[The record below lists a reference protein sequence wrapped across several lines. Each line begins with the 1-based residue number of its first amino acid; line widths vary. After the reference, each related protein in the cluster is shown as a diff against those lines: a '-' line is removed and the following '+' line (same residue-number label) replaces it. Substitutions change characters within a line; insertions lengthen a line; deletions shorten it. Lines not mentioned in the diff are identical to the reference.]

1 MKKDV
6 KDIIQKEET
15 HLNNLLE
22 QEDLS
27 AFKGMVDELRDT
39 WTKKQMFR
47 TETEARFSVLQDNR
61 YPTKAAKYWQCVR
74 EQSSYLD
81 NLMSLSF
88 DYRSNEAKIKW
99 LEGKVEKEKD
109 EYKTTKYQIDLDE
122 CRFAKASMEKT
133 ARHRMREIKMWS
145 KLKKEFNDGSFNEK
159 DEYKATKYQ
168 IDIDECRFAKASM
181 EKVAKHRMREIKM
194 WSGLKKEFNDGSF
207 NDKDVNQH
215 QLESYGMQYAEK
227 ARQLTENSSDTDKF
241 NVLGQ
246 LQSLQRIRK
255 SGELENSYKEKE
267 QLEQHGK
274 PKV

>member
-1 MKKDV
+1 MTDKKDV

-22 QEDLS
+22 PQDLTD
-27 AFKGMVDELRDT
+27 FKGMVDELRDT
-39 WTKKQMFR
+39 WNKKQMFR

-88 DYRSNEAKIKW
+88 DYRRNDAKITW
-99 LEGKVEKEKD
+99 LEKKIDKEED
-109 EYKTTKYQIDLDE
+109 EYKRIKYQIDLDE
-122 CRFAKASMEKT
+122 ARFGKASMEKI

-145 KLKKEFNDGSFNEK
+145 KLKG
-159 DEYKATKYQ
+159 
-168 IDIDECRFAKASM
+168 
-181 EKVAKHRMREIKM
+181 
-194 WSGLKKEFNDGSF
+194 EFNDGSF

-215 QLESYGMQYAEK
+215 QLESYGLQYHEK
-227 ARQLTENSSDTDKF
+227 AKTLNENSNESEIF
-241 NVLGQ
+241 NVMGQ
-246 LQSLQRIRK
+246 LQSLQRIKK
-255 SGELENSYKEKE
+255 SGELEQSYEKKE
-267 QLEQHGK
+267 QITQHGK

>member
-1 MKKDV
+1 MTEKKDV

-22 QEDLS
+22 QQDLTD
-27 AFKGMVDELRDT
+27 FKGMVDELRDT

-81 NLMSLSF
+81 NLMTLSF
-88 DYRSNEAKIKW
+88 DYRRNEAKIKW
-99 LEGKVEKEKD
+99 LEGKIE
-109 EYKTTKYQIDLDE
+109 
-122 CRFAKASMEKT
+122 S
-133 ARHRMREIKMWS
+133 
-145 KLKKEFNDGSFNEK
+145 EK

>member
-6 KDIIQKEET
+6 KEVIQGEET

-61 YPTKAAKYWQCVR
+61 YPTKASKYWQCVR

-81 NLMSLSF
+81 NLMTLSF
-88 DYRSNEAKIKW
+88 DYRRNEAKITW
-99 LEGKVEKEKD
+99 LEKKIDKEED
-109 EYKTTKYQIDLDE
+109 EYKKTKYEIDLDE

-133 ARHRMREIKMWS
+133 AKHRMREIKMWS
-145 KLKKEFNDGSFNEK
+145 KLKG
-159 DEYKATKYQ
+159 
-168 IDIDECRFAKASM
+168 
-181 EKVAKHRMREIKM
+181 
-194 WSGLKKEFNDGSF
+194 EFNDGSF

-215 QLESYGMQYAEK
+215 QLESYGLQYSEK
-227 ARQLTENSSDTDKF
+227 AKSLNANSSESEVF
-241 NVLGQ
+241 NVMGQ
-246 LQSLQRIRK
+246 LQSLQRIKK
-255 SGELENSYKEKE
+255 SGELESSYKEKE
-267 QLEQHGK
+267 QIEQHGK
-274 PKV
+274 PKS

>member
-6 KDIIQKEET
+6 RDIIQKEEA

-74 EQSSYLD
+74 EQSTYLD
-81 NLMSLSF
+81 NLMTLSF
-88 DYRSNEAKIKW
+88 DYRRNEAKIKW
-99 LEGKVEKEKD
+99 LEKKSTIEAD
-109 EYKTTKYQIDLDE
+109 DYKKTKYQIDL
-122 CRFAKASMEKT
+122 
-133 ARHRMREIKMWS
+133 
-145 KLKKEFNDGSFNEK
+145 
-159 DEYKATKYQ
+159 
-168 IDIDECRFAKASM
+168 DECRFAKASM

-194 WSGLKKEFNDGSF
+194 WSKLKKEFNDGSF

-215 QLESYGMQYAEK
+215 QLESYGMQYAAK
-227 ARQLTENSSDTDKF
+227 AKTLNKNSSDTDVF
-241 NVLGQ
+241 NVMGQ
-246 LQSLQRIRK
+246 LESLKRIRK
-255 SGELENSYKEKE
+255 SGELEQSYTNKE
-267 QLEQHGK
+267 QIEQHGK
-274 PKV
+274 PKY